1 MPSLTDQLQHRAVE
15 FAKSF
20 NFGPDALATNLELT
34 RVAPSNEGAWTR
46 LARCYLE
53 SGQLDEA
60 TAALDAALAINPQS
74 TIARNL
80 HLEVTKRRAGAMAVV
95 DAPRARAS
103 RARRTTESGRA
114 APSGAGFGRAEFAAL
129 GQLQPASV
137 LEALGA
143 RLDALLA
150 ALNDRPFASKAVE
163 TRNRAGRSGV
173 RLFRRGSFHAGYQ
186 GHIYAFHFGGR
197 WEPQLNIGLYAA
209 QPWGPNCIRA
219 GIGFNLTQ
227 GGADPDRESG
237 QERALA
243 FFEHFQRLVSAEWR
257 QLLTQWMGT
266 NGGFIQYG
274 DRGPA
279 RDMLPAAAVEWLV
292 NCHNPAEVGWIFCGR
307 WLFADNEGDA
317 DLLAEGKKLTAW
329 IERSFADVLP
339 LWATLYRQP

>member
-1 MPSLTDQLQHRAVE
+1 MPLPTDQLQQRAVE
-15 FAKSF
+15 FARSGD
-20 NFGPDALATNLELT
+20 FGPDALATNLELT
-34 RVAPSNEGAWTR
+34 RMAPSNEGAWTR

-60 TAALDAALAINPQS
+60 TAALDSALAVNPQN

-80 HLEVTKRRAGAMAVV
+80 HLEVTKRRAGAMAAI
-95 DAPRARAS
+95 DAPRARAPRANRTQS
-103 RARRTTESGRA
+103 RIAT
-114 APSGAGFGRAEFAAL
+114 PSGGGFGRAEFAAL
-129 GQLQPASV
+129 GQLQPSSA

-163 TRNRAGRSGV
+163 TRNRAGRAGV
-173 RLFRRGSFHAGYQ
+173 RLFRRGSFHAGSH

-197 WEPQLNIGLYAA
+197 WEPQLNIGFYAA

-227 GGADPDRESG
+227 GGADPERESG

-243 FFEHFQRLVSAEWR
+243 FFDQFQRLVSAEWR
-257 QLLTQWMGT
+257 HLLMQWLGT

-292 NCHNPAEVGWIFCGR
+292 NCQNPAQVRWIFCGR
-307 WLFADNEGDA
+307 WLFADNEGHA
-317 DLLAEGKKLTAW
+317 ELLADAKKLTTW
-329 IERSFADVLP
+329 CERSFADVLP